1 MEQKELINVLYDG
14 HVINTQYLKTEVS
27 SLVND
32 TRKVENNSCFIAIKG
47 ENFDGHQAIEDVI
60 NKGAKL
66 IIVEDLPQEPEQF
79 DATIVQVAST
89 FRTQAILA
97 NQYYN
102 EPSTKLNV
110 VAVTGT
116 NGKTTTSNMISQ
128 LLESLDRKTGVIGTL
143 HYKVGDKYYP
153 AVNTTPNALEM
164 QRLFNEMVETGC
176 EDAIIEASS
185 HALSLGR
192 LSFTDIDCAIFTNL
206 TREHLDFHSTMEGY
220 ANAKSLLFSHLGQRF
235 HSHRPRLAILNMDDP
250 YHTTMAEV
258 TSADIVTYSLEHP
271 QATAYAHSIS
281 EKNGKTEFVIN
292 YNDQSYTVEI
302 PMRGSYNVSNYL
314 AAFLTLSKYYQ
325 YTIDD
330 ILKAT
335 QDFTGVTGRMQVV
348 DEGQDFEVIVDFA
361 HSPDALERV
370 MQELIEHKSDDQKLI
385 ALMGHSG
392 GNRDSGMRE
401 PLGDILFKYAD
412 EIVFTADNPRFEP
425 VEKIV
430 NEMIGLHHNDNKP
443 YSIIKDRAVAVQQAI
458 DIAQKNDIVL
468 FAGKGGEPY
477 QVIGNDN
484 IPYDEVQTVIDAIHR
499 KRL

>member
-164 QRLFNEMVETGC
+164 QGSNHTCLT
-176 EDAIIEASS
+176 IE
-185 HALSLGR
+185 
-192 LSFTDIDCAIFTNL
+192 
-206 TREHLDFHSTMEGY
+206 
-220 ANAKSLLFSHLGQRF
+220 
-235 HSHRPRLAILNMDDP
+235 
-250 YHTTMAEV
+250 
-258 TSADIVTYSLEHP
+258 
-271 QATAYAHSIS
+271 
-281 EKNGKTEFVIN
+281 
-292 YNDQSYTVEI
+292 TVED
-302 PMRGSYNVSNYL
+302 R
-314 AAFLTLSKYYQ
+314 
-325 YTIDD
+325 
-330 ILKAT
+330 
-335 QDFTGVTGRMQVV
+335 
-348 DEGQDFEVIVDFA
+348 
-361 HSPDALERV
+361 
-370 MQELIEHKSDDQKLI
+370 KST
-385 ALMGHSG
+385 
-392 GNRDSGMRE
+392 R
-401 PLGDILFKYAD
+401 
-412 EIVFTADNPRFEP
+412 
-425 VEKIV
+425 
-430 NEMIGLHHNDNKP
+430 LH
-443 YSIIKDRAVAVQQAI
+443 
-458 DIAQKNDIVL
+458 
-468 FAGKGGEPY
+468 
-477 QVIGNDN
+477 
-484 IPYDEVQTVIDAIHR
+484 
-499 KRL
+499 